1 MNTTTKI
8 TNQQDWEIQLKLC
21 PMNGN
26 VCYHYDGAYEAID
39 FTKEY
44 VKITTKGNKI
54 TLERIQYNLIT
65 RLWKQLKLHV
75 VTLVS
80 K

>member
-8 TNQQDWEIQLKLC
+8 TNQQDWGIQLKLY

-26 VCYHYDGAYEAID
+26 VYYHYDGAYEAID

-44 VKITTKGNKI
+44 IKITTKGNKI
-54 TLERIQYNLIT
+54 TLERIQYNKIT

-75 VTLVS
+75 ATLVS